1 MLPSPLS
8 SRWIHHFDQNQMP
21 LSMHVLKYRI
31 QVRSG
36 YFIERMWHKMWCEW
50 PGYNPDDP
58 TQFQLGLLVMY
69 FHQIK
74 QQQKHLTIRKYNY
87 ACNDLTM
94 NLTINTLSWQKV
106 KLSNVI
112 YYDIGDMENEHD
124 GWHPRLQQQVQP
136 QHQQEQE
143 QKQQQQHQ
151 NGIAIM
157 LSYKPRPW
165 I

>member
-94 NLTINTLSWQKV
+94 NLTINTLSWQNV
-106 KLSNVI
+106 KLSNVSI
-112 YYDIGDMENEHD
+112 LWYRWYGEWTWWLASPITAKSTAPASTGAGAEATAATSKWYCNHFV
-124 GWHPRLQQQVQP
+124 L
-136 QHQQEQE
+136 
-143 QKQQQQHQ
+143 
-151 NGIAIM
+151 
-157 LSYKPRPW
+157 
-165 I
+165 